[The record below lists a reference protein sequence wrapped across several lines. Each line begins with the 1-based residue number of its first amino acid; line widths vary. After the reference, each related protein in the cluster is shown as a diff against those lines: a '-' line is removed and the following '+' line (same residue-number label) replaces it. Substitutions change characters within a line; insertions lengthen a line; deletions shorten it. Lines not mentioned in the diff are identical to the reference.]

1 MRDMRAI
8 TMSIETITPANLFEP
23 IGPYSHVTKVGP
35 FVSLSGTPGVDPAT
49 QDFAGPDA
57 YSQARQIVRNFRTML
72 AAAGASLDDV
82 MHVNVF
88 LKRVEDFQEMN
99 RGYAEEFGAHR
110 PARTVIVVA
119 DLPKKGALM
128 TMNLTAYAGQ

>member
-1 MRDMRAI
+1 M
-8 TMSIETITPANLFEP
+8 TVETFTPASLFAP

-35 FVSLSGTPGVDPAT
+35 FVSVSGTPGVDPAT

-57 YSQARQIVRNFRTML
+57 YSQSRQIVRNFRAML
-72 AAAGASLDDV
+72 AEAGASLNDV

-88 LKRVEDFQEMN
+88 LKRVEDFAEMN
-99 RGYAEEFGAHR
+99 RAYAEEFGEHR

-128 TMNLTAYAGQ
+128 TMNLTAYAGGAG